1 MFLLP
6 NLTVF
11 DNSKR
16 TMQRQDDFYE
26 KFLIFVDLILS
37 PVSLYAHLGTW
48 GLLQSHCPAIS
59 VPSLRNYD
67 FLTTSE
73 DLSTIISNEPYHTKK
88 VGGVTQPTSAG
99 YTITPPAVYS
109 LEG

>member
-26 KFLIFVDLILS
+26 KFLIFVDLILC
-37 PVSLYAHLGTW
+37 PVSLYAQNGTW
-48 GLLQSHCPAIS
+48 GLHQSHYPAIS
-59 VPSLRNYD
+59 IPSLLNCD
-67 FLTTSE
+67 FY
-73 DLSTIISNEPYHTKK
+73 PQH
-88 VGGVTQPTSAG
+88 Q
-99 YTITPPAVYS
+99 
-109 LEG
+109 

>member
-26 KFLIFVDLILS
+26 KFLILLLILQS
-37 PVSLYAHLGTW
+37 LLYANHGTW
-48 GLLQSHCPAIS
+48 DCA
-59 VPSLRNYD
+59 N
-67 FLTTSE
+67 
-73 DLSTIISNEPYHTKK
+73 HT
-88 VGGVTQPTSAG
+88 AM
-99 YTITPPAVYS
+99 
-109 LEG
+109 